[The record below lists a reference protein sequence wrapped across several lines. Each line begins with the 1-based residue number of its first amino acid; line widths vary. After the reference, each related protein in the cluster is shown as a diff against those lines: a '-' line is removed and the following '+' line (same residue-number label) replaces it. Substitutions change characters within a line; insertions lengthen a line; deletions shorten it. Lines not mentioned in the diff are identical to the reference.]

1 MNFSSEFL
9 FVSKKNRT
17 FANEQI
23 VTVMTTT
30 LNSAQRTLLNMLSTV
45 NTEEDLIA
53 LRQLLVKFLDEK
65 LQREMDKLY
74 ADGLV
79 SESKIEKWGNQH
91 LRTPYNP

>member
-1 MNFSSEFL
+1 
-9 FVSKKNRT
+9 
-17 FANEQI
+17 
-23 VTVMTTT
+23 MTTT
-30 LNSAQRTLLNMLSTV
+30 LNSAQRTLLNMLSAV

-79 SESKIEKWGNQH
+79 SESKIEEWGNQH

>member
-9 FVSKKNRT
+9 FVSKKNRI

-79 SESKIEKWGNQH
+79 SESKIEEWGNQH

>member
-9 FVSKKNRT
+9 FVSKKNRI

-53 LRQLLVKFLDEK
+53 LRQLLVKFLNEK

-79 SESKIEKWGNQH
+79 SESKIEEWGNQH

>member
-1 MNFSSEFL
+1 
-9 FVSKKNRT
+9 
-17 FANEQI
+17 
-23 VTVMTTT
+23 MTTT
-30 LNSAQRTLLNMLSTV
+30 LNPAQRSLLNMLSAV
-45 NTEEDLIA
+45 NTEEELNA

-79 SESKIEKWGNQH
+79 SESKIEEWGSQH